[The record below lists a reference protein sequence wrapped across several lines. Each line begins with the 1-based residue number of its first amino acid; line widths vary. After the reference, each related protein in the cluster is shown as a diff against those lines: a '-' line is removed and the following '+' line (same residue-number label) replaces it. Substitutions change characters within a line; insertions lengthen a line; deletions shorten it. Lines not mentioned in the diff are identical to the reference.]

1 MVEKDDD
8 DQYDEDIDIEIMN
21 ECNFKYLDFLKVQVV
36 LLILDIGEVG
46 FVVELFDDF
55 DGEGIKINDDDG
67 NKFDWEE

>member
-1 MVEKDDD
+1 
-8 DQYDEDIDIEIMN
+8 MN

-55 DGEGIKINDDDG
+55 DGEGVKINDDDG